1 MTDLVVE
8 PAKRGL
14 HGSVPAPVDKSVLH
28 RALLLAGLATGS
40 SRVRL
45 PSAMGADNRATL
57 DALRSLG
64 VEVREG
70 EREIVLEG
78 GGLHGLRPPSGPI
91 DCGNSGTTLRLLA
104 GVLAGQ
110 RFQSTLVGD
119 ASLSRRPMERIA
131 RPLRLRGARIEGA
144 LDPRK
149 VGEITPPLVVGPLP
163 EPHVL
168 SELEHESAVPSA
180 QVKSAVL
187 LSGLYAAGPT
197 LFREPVLSRDHTE
210 RMLVALGV
218 PLRAVG
224 PMLALDALA
233 WDGVL
238 PSFDV
243 EVPGDPSAA
252 AFVLAAALLVPGSR
266 VEVRGVCA
274 NPTRMGFFDA
284 LRAMG
289 ADVWATPRGEQMNEP
304 VAVLGAAHGAL
315 TSTSL
320 GGELVVRAIDELPVL
335 AALAARARGVT
346 VISDAAELRAKE
358 SDRIATTTAM
368 LRAFGVSCEERPD
381 GLAIEGRPDEP
392 LVAARVE
399 SHGDHR
405 IAMASVV
412 LALAARGPS
421 RVVDAGPIAT
431 SFPRFVG
438 TLRGLGAS
446 IAVAEA
452 EAHAAPRHPEEPALR

>member
-8 PAKRGL
+8 PAARGL
-14 HGSVPAPVDKSVLH
+14 LGSVPAPVDKSVLH
-28 RALLLAGLATGS
+28 RALLLAGIATGS

-45 PSAMGADNRATL
+45 PSPMGADNQATL
-57 DALRSLG
+57 GALRALG
-64 VEVREG
+64 VEVTAA
-70 EREIVLEG
+70 EREVVLEG
-78 GGLHGLRPPSGPI
+78 RGLHGLRAPSGPI
-91 DCGNSGTTLRLLA
+91 DCGNSGTTMRLLA

-110 RFQSTLVGD
+110 RFAATLVGD

-149 VGEITPPLVVGPLP
+149 VGEITAPLRVGPLP
-163 EPHVL
+163 APHVL
-168 SELEHESAVPSA
+168 SELEHESPVPSA

-197 LFREPVLSRDHTE
+197 LFREPLLSRDHTE
-210 RMLVALGV
+210 RLLVALGV

-238 PSFDV
+238 PAFDV

-266 VEVRGVCA
+266 VEVRGVA
-274 NPTRMGFFDA
+274 TNPTRMGFFDA

-289 ADVWATPRGEQMNEP
+289 ADAWSTPRGEQMNEP

-315 TSTSL
+315 SSTTL

-346 VISDAAELRAKE
+346 VLSDAAELRAKE
-358 SDRIATTTAM
+358 SDRLATTAAM
-368 LRAFGVSCEERPD
+368 LRAFGVACEERPD
-381 GLAIEGRPDEP
+381 GLVIEGRPDGP
-392 LVAARVE
+392 LDAARVE

-405 IAMASVV
+405 IAMAGAV

-438 TLRGLGAS
+438 TLRRLGAS
-446 IAVAEA
+446 LAVVD
-452 EAHAAPRHPEEPALR
+452 APASSSASREEPVR